1 MQLAIPPYTVRRLGT
16 EDAALVQAIFATD
29 PSYFERVELAPLR
42 PDEGR
47 QIFDERP
54 PIVAPE
60 HKYVYAIDEL
70 CILDFLQGYPE
81 PPIWFLGLI
90 FLVPDARGR
99 GLGTQI
105 LEALCSAIRQ
115 AGGAALRLAV
125 IDVNAD
131 ARRLYERLGFRYVET
146 KTRTS
151 WNGARYPLD
160 VLERPLLV

>member
-1 MQLAIPPYTVRRLGT
+1 MQLEIPWRTVRRLGP
-16 EDAALVQAIFATD
+16 EDAALVQSIFATD

-54 PIVAPE
+54 PVVPPE
-60 HKYVYAIDEL
+60 HKYVFAVDDL

-81 PPIWFLGLI
+81 PQIWFLGLI

-99 GLGTQI
+99 GLGTQF
-105 LEALCSAIRQ
+105 LEALCGAVRD

-125 IDVNAD
+125 MDANPQ
-131 ARRLYERLGFRYVET
+131 ARRLYERIGFRFVTE
-146 KTRTS
+146 KIRTS
-151 WNGARYPLD
+151 WNGATCPVA
-160 VLERPLLV
+160 VLERAL